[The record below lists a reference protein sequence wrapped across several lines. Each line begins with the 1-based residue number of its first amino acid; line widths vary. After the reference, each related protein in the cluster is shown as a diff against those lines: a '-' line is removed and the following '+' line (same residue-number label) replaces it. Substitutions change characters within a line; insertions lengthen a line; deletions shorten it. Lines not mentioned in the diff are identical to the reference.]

1 HLDAHG
7 MKGLHVLAIMAPV
20 AIGALEHDAALFQHA
35 LLDQAHVEITTGHV
49 LDPQGQVFEVDEYGT
64 KRLGGHRM
72 KSPSCVAKQNNCNS
86 AQVYQCAGRMRA
98 GGHGHPRQTRYNS
111 LQAQLPVKLW
121 RHRLVGS
128 ECETGMRVLVLRCR
142 NIARSWIP

>member
-1 HLDAHG
+1 REIRIAGHEHKGVDVFLGIAQVDGIDDHADVGAVLAGNAGLRDVDHLDAHG

-49 LDPQGQVFEVDEYGT
+49 LDPQGQVFEVDEYGN

-86 AQVYQCAGRMRA
+86 AQVYQCAGRM
-98 GGHGHPRQTRYNS
+98 
-111 LQAQLPVKLW
+111 
-121 RHRLVGS
+121 
-128 ECETGMRVLVLRCR
+128 
-142 NIARSWIP
+142 